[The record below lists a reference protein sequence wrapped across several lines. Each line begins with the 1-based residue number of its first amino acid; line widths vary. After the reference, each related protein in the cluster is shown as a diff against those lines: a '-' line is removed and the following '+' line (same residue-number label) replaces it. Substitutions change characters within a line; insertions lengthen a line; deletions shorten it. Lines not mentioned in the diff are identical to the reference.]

1 MTRHPCTA
9 PHAFGYARA
18 AAAPQKP
25 EPEPEPESASAS
37 DWTDEEI
44 AKFAATDWQPWDV
57 SDCPLPSNQEWID
70 GINPYL
76 VSLRLAWVTMGKTKA
91 ELVEN
96 VESLEADDALRPM
109 MDGLDSTERQM
120 RGLYELASAAQ
131 ARLLC
136 AATVASLR
144 QEGKACA

>member
-25 EPEPEPESASAS
+25 ESEPGSASAS

-44 AKFAATDWQPWDV
+44 AKFAATEFEPWDV

-76 VSLRLAWVTMGKTKA
+76 VSLRLAWATMGKTKA
-91 ELVEN
+91 ELVEI
-96 VESLEADDALRPM
+96 VEALEADDALRPM

-136 AATVASLR
+136 AATVVNLR
-144 QEGKACA
+144 QEGKPCA